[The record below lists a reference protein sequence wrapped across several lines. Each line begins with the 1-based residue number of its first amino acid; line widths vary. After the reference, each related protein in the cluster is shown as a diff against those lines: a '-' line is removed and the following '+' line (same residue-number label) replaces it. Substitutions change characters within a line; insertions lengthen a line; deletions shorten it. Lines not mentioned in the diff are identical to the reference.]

1 MHKNSNIQKEPQ
13 NLPMKIASRK
23 ESSFRPSWA
32 PICQTITNQSHK
44 NPQLSTEYLCWTLP
58 GMGVLHVCTF
68 AFRRGEVIS
77 VVWRWR
83 FKNSQAAVHLVK
95 PQTG

>member
-1 MHKNSNIQKEPQ
+1 
-13 NLPMKIASRK
+13 MKIASRK

-32 PICQTITNQSHK
+32 PISQAITNQSHK
-44 NPQLSTEYLCWTLP
+44 NPQLSTKYLYWTLP

-77 VVWRWR
+77 IVWRWR

-95 PQTG
+95 LQTG